1 MRRRNRVSPRLLFC
15 LVSVL
20 LLCGMIAMPEL
31 RQPTLYR
38 AEILSRTNRTTP
50 HACAAA
56 GDVRSSTLSSVL
68 EPPAEEEKAPPVEG
82 DILGLMYHDLTE
94 NEAATS
100 AWTTMPDKF
109 RADMVALL
117 DAGYEPLSLEDY
129 VAGNIRPGQDYFVV
143 TFDDGYEA
151 NLTMAL
157 PILTELFVPGTVFV
171 ITGSV
176 TVDGHM
182 TWDQLR
188 ELASS
193 GVVTVYSHTETHMKA
208 NENTLQTFLADE
220 RTAWAQI
227 EENLTPAMKAM
238 AYPHGAYTRETM
250 ETLAAEGY
258 AVFAVQDV
266 PWWYVKDNE
275 AGVRILLR
283 YNVAYES
290 DILSIAE
297 LSRSR
302 AGLPTI
308 AEATAI
314 REEATAAEQAAKEAE
329 ARAWIEHAKAQIRA
343 EGERSEK
350 RK

>member
-1 MRRRNRVSPRLLFC
+1 MRRRKRMSPRLLFC
-15 LVSVL
+15 FVSVL

-31 RQPTLYR
+31 QEPTLYR
-38 AEILSRTNRTTP
+38 AEILSRTNQTTL
-50 HACAAA
+50 HTRAAV
-56 GDVRSSTLSSVL
+56 GDLQAPALSYVI
-68 EPPAEEEKAPPVEG
+68 EPPAETEKEPPVAG
-82 DILGLMYHDLTE
+82 NILGLMYHDLTE
-94 NEAATS
+94 NEANTS
-100 AWTTMPDKF
+100 AWTTMPEKF
-109 RADMVALL
+109 RADMTALL
-117 DAGYEPLSLEDY
+117 EAGYQPLSLEDY
-129 VAGNIRPGQDYFVV
+129 AAGNIRTGQDYFVV

-157 PILTELFVPGTVFV
+157 PILTELSVPGTVFV

-176 TVDGHM
+176 TADGHM

-188 ELASS
+188 ELTAS

-208 NENTLQTFLADE
+208 NENTAQAFLADE
-220 RTAWAQI
+220 HTAWAQI
-227 EENLTPAMKAM
+227 EENLAPSMKAM

-250 ETLAAEGY
+250 EALAAEGY
-258 AVFAVQDV
+258 KVFAVQDV
-266 PWWYVKDNE
+266 PWWYTVGNE
-275 AGVRILLR
+275 AGVQILLR

-314 REEATAAEQAAKEAE
+314 RAEAAAAEQAAKEAQR
-329 ARAWIEHAKAQIRA
+329 RAWIEYAKAAIRA

-350 RK
+350 TK